1 MLVRCQGNGAALRGL
16 HMSGVRVLLYPLP
29 RFRPR
34 TRTLIMA
41 ETLGT
46 RVTRLEEAMIR
57 LANAQAH
64 LAEVQ
69 AADETG
75 ARERQAANEAEI
87 RALKMEALEREKR
100 I

>member
-1 MLVRCQGNGAALRGL
+1 
-16 HMSGVRVLLYPLP
+16 
-29 RFRPR
+29 
-34 TRTLIMA
+34 MA

-100 I
+100 IDDRIEKLVVAIGELIGRMDGRQK